1 VSTLRLDVLGGCG
14 VWPEAGRACSGYLVE
29 HEGYRLLLDPGYGV
43 VPQLLSRVRA
53 ADVDAVL
60 VTHGHPDHCA
70 DLSPLLRARALGD
83 DPPPPLPVYA
93 LPGALDV
100 VLALDRRGMLDD
112 AFALHDLPDRGDLAI
127 GPFQVRTALLPHS
140 RPNVGVRVSAGATS
154 LCYTGDTGPSPEI
167 AVLARGVD
175 LLLAEATYVDAVP
188 DDSRTTLSSARQA
201 GEDARDAGVGRLLLT
216 HLFPGTDPDESVDAA
231 RTAYDGPTAV
241 ATTGLGVAL
250 G

>member
-1 VSTLRLDVLGGCG
+1 MRLDVLGGCG

-29 HEGYRLLLDPGYGV
+29 DQGYRLLLDPGYGV
-43 VPQLLSRVRA
+43 VPQLLSRATA
-53 ADVDAVL
+53 ASVDAVL

-70 DLSPLLRARALGD
+70 DLNPLLRARALSD

-112 AFALHDLPDRGDLAI
+112 AFELHDLPDRGELAV
-127 GPFQVRTALLPHS
+127 GPYQVRTTLLPHS
-140 RPNVGVRVSAGATS
+140 RPNVGVRLSAGAAA

-167 AVLARGVD
+167 AVLARDAD

-188 DDSRTTLSSARQA
+188 VASRTTLSSARQA

-216 HLFPGTDPDESVDAA
+216 HLFPGTDPDEAVDAA
-231 RTAYDGPTAV
+231 GTAYDGPTAV
-241 ATTGLGVAL
+241 ATTGLRVAL